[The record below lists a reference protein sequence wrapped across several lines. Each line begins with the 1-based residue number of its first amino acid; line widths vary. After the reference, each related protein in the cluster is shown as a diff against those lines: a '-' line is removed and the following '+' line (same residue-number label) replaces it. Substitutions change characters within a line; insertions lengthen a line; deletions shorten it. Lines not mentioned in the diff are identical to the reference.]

1 MVADCLGRLA
11 IIVPEQIVPKLTEL
25 CGDGSGGSGGSDGV
39 LSRWTAITA
48 LKTCVTSARPL
59 AVLEPAFGGFM
70 TALEDED
77 LSVRRA
83 ALHMLNS
90 TAHHQ
95 PQLLGGILE
104 STVYPVLFKTM
115 ELKMARTVDL
125 GPFKHKVDDAL
136 PLRKAAFSIMDTL
149 LDTMPGRV
157 NLPLF
162 INPYLCAGL
171 KDHDDIQVLSH
182 QILIKAC
189 ALQPAAVLS
198 ALDTLVE
205 PLDKSVNRK
214 LPKSQ
219 VASEVDRVNDQVR
232 STLRA
237 VVAIS
242 KIYDRQRCDR
252 KFQDFLDRIMSRER
266 FASMLQAIQLD
277 QRD

>member
-1 MVADCLGRLA
+1 
-11 IIVPEQIVPKLTEL
+11 
-25 CGDGSGGSGGSDGV
+25 
-39 LSRWTAITA
+39 
-48 LKTCVTSARPL
+48 
-59 AVLEPAFGGFM
+59 
-70 TALEDED
+70 
-77 LSVRRA
+77 
-83 ALHMLNS
+83 
-90 TAHHQ
+90 
-95 PQLLGGILE
+95 
-104 STVYPVLFKTM
+104 
-115 ELKMARTVDL
+115 
-125 GPFKHKVDDAL
+125 
-136 PLRKAAFSIMDTL
+136 MDTL

-205 PLDKSVNRK
+205 PLDKVSCFSSIFVCFCLLFLIAVIRCTYCVVVVVLVQSVNRK